1 MITYDIM
8 IMYSRGVRN
17 KIKKGRYLIMKNV
30 KLDRFE
36 KAFLTTVDDFAIPQ
50 VAGSL
55 LLTPQEQAKFEASFD
70 FADVTDSYVI
80 VYPFAVIK
88 TSNNTFGVFVAPT
101 GEIPCKFIHNIYFV
115 TAGTVEFCCKWIN
128 DRLSNASVKIFE
140 QKNIAE
146 ISLDCC
152 ESPVA
157 VEYEETYS
165 ILSTIQNETY
175 IYFINLLGYKVR
187 FESPSSIKTYN
198 LINTAISTFNSEDEQ
213 TRAKYLSDVLT
224 NGFDNLKVKI
234 ETAHGYATYMVMV
247 DRYNFKLGKPIVYKE
262 YLDTYHF
269 RLD

>member
-1 MITYDIM
+1 
-8 IMYSRGVRN
+8 
-17 KIKKGRYLIMKNV
+17 MKNV
-30 KLDRFE
+30 KLDRCA
-36 KAFLTTVDDFAIPQ
+36 KAIINTIYGIGAPQ
-50 VAGSL
+50 AAGSL
-55 LLTPQEQAKFEASFD
+55 LLTPQEQAKFKACLN

-88 TSNNTFGVFVAPT
+88 ININTFGVFVAPT
-101 GEIPCKFIHNIYFV
+101 GEIPCKFIHNIHF
-115 TAGTVEFCCKWIN
+115 TAAGTVEYCCEWIN
-128 DRLSNASVKIFE
+128 DQLSKASVEIFE

-146 ISLDCC
+146 ISLTCS

-175 IYFINLLGYKVR
+175 IYFINILGYKVR
-187 FESPSSIKTYN
+187 FESPSTIKTYD
-198 LINTAISTFNSEDEQ
+198 LINTAISTFNSEDAQ

-224 NGFDNLKVKI
+224 NGIDNLKIKI
-234 ETAHGYATYMVMV
+234 ETAHGYATYMAMV
-247 DRYNFKLGKPIVYKE
+247 DRYSFIIGKPIVYKE

>member
-1 MITYDIM
+1 
-8 IMYSRGVRN
+8 
-17 KIKKGRYLIMKNV
+17 MKNV
-30 KLDRFE
+30 KLDS
-36 KAFLTTVDDFAIPQ
+36 KAKAIINTIYGISPQ
-50 VAGSL
+50 AAGSL

-70 FADVTDSYVI
+70 FDDVTESSVI

-88 TSNNTFGVFVAPT
+88 ISNNNFGVFIAPT
-101 GEIPCKFIHNIYFV
+101 GEIPCKFIHNINFV
-115 TAGTVEFCCKWIN
+115 AGGTAEYCCKWIN
-128 DRLSNASVKIFE
+128 DQLSKASVKIFE

-146 ISLDCC
+146 ISLSCS
-152 ESPVA
+152 ESPIA
-157 VEYEETYS
+157 TEYEETYS

-187 FESPSSIKTYN
+187 CESPSSIKTYE
-198 LINTAISTFNSEDEQ
+198 LINSAINIINNEDEQ

-224 NGFDNLKVKI
+224 NGIDNLKVKI

>member
-1 MITYDIM
+1 
-8 IMYSRGVRN
+8 
-17 KIKKGRYLIMKNV
+17 MKNV

-36 KAFLTTVDDFAIPQ
+36 KAFINTIYGISPQ
-50 VAGSL
+50 AAGSL

-70 FADVTDSYVI
+70 FDDVTETSVI

-88 TSNNTFGVFVAPT
+88 INNNTFGVFVAPT
-101 GEIPCKFIHNIYFV
+101 GEIPCKFIHNIHFV
-115 TAGTVEFCCKWIN
+115 AAGTVEYCCKWIN

-152 ESPVA
+152 ESPVD

-187 FESPSSIKTYN
+187 FESPLSISTCE
-198 LINTAISTFNSEDEQ
+198 LINNAINIFNKEDEQ
-213 TRAKYLSDVLT
+213 TRAKYLADVLT
-224 NGFDNLKVKI
+224 NGLSEFKVEV
-234 ETAHGYATYMVMV
+234 ETAHGHATYMVMV
-247 DRYNFKLGKPIVYKE
+247 DRYNFKLSKPLEYKE
-262 YLDTYHF
+262 FLYTYHF

>member
-1 MITYDIM
+1 
-8 IMYSRGVRN
+8 
-17 KIKKGRYLIMKNV
+17 MKNV
-30 KLDRFE
+30 KLDRCE
-36 KAFLTTVDDFAIPQ
+36 KAILNTIYGGFAPQ
-50 VAGSL
+50 AAGSI

-70 FADVTDSYVI
+70 FDDVTDSYVI

-88 TSNNTFGVFVAPT
+88 ISNNTFGVFVAPT
-101 GEIPCKFIHNIYFV
+101 GEIPCKFIHNIHFV
-115 TAGTVEFCCKWIN
+115 AGGSVEYCCEWIN
-128 DRLSNASVKIFE
+128 DQLSKASVKIFE

-146 ISLDCC
+146 ISLICS
-152 ESPVA
+152 EEPIST
-157 VEYEETYS
+157 EYEETYS

-175 IYFINLLGYKVR
+175 IYFINILGYKVR

-224 NGFDNLKVKI
+224 NGIDNLKVKI

-247 DRYNFKLGKPIVYKE
+247 DRYNFILGKPIVYKE
-262 YLDTYHF
+262 YLDPYHF